1 MFVFCNPCVRAE
13 LHQQKR
19 ARKLCSATLK
29 LVTSGVVGG
38 RWGEGWYERWGE
50 RRKLKK
56 ILKRLRKTESKYCV
70 TLSVKRATKMKYVEQ
85 IRNFQLE
92 LVLNKETRN

>member
-1 MFVFCNPCVRAE
+1 MFVFCNPCVRTE
-13 LHQQKR
+13 LHQQKH

-29 LVTSGVVGG
+29 LVTSDVVGG
-38 RWGEGWYERWGE
+38 RWGE

-92 LVLNKETRN
+92 LVFNKETRN